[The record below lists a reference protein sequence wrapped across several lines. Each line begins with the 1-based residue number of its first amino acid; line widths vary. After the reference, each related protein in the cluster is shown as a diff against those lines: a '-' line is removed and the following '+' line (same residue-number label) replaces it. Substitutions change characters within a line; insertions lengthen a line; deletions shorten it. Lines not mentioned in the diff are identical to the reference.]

1 MADHYFDLSIRLT
14 NAGMQSDRDIA
25 QALREVAAGLEF
37 SGQDPAGPT
46 PKPIPIRDVNGH
58 KVGSCR
64 VVNSRRST
72 EGYR

>member
-1 MADHYFDLSIRLT
+1 MADRYFDLSIRLT
-14 NAGMQSDRDIA
+14 NAGMQSDYAIA
-25 QALREVAAGLEF
+25 QALREVAARLEF

-58 KVGSCR
+58 KVGTAK

-72 EGYR
+72 ENYR